1 MIWTT
6 EYKYSFRCRAAC
18 TGLRVYRESDY
29 IRSSDE
35 YMRLAT
41 GQSGQA
47 LEDAQTA

>member
-6 EYKYSFRCRAAC
+6 EYKYSSDAVLLVLASD
-18 TGLRVYRESDY
+18 VYRESDY